1 MLADSAIVITAG
13 YRPKDDVWSS
23 DDGGRSWAEL
33 PATPLHWAASHGRA
47 DDVARLVA
55 AGDDVDARSHI
66 GLTPLHLACSN
77 DHTATAEALIARGA
91 DIRAKDRH
99 GRSPLDCL
107 RVSFRSDAIK
117 DRLVELSRSPHIDMF
132 RSADDPRAAVRRI
145 VELAESHT
153 ELARAAIV
161 QAFATPGATTAAMAL
176 VRIERGWRSGRTRA
190 AAGRGGEAEASSDS
204 EAWWSSVC
212 ESVPAG
218 RRGAA
223 SAALFD
229 RGWRSRSV
237 RAAVMRGSSET
248 ASRVSAWAARHREEQ
263 VWRIE
268 ASWSSSLTVAAAVT
282 ALMSGVIE
290 AERGVGESSGAAAST
305 AWESVAE
312 CAWPSGP

>member
-1 MLADSAIVITAG
+1 LLE
-13 YRPKDDVWSS
+13 RP
-23 DDGGRSWAEL
+23 
-33 PATPLHWAASHGRA
+33 H
-47 DDVARLVA
+47 
-55 AGDDVDARSHI
+55 
-66 GLTPLHLACSN
+66 
-77 DHTATAEALIARGA
+77 EALIARGV
-91 DIRAKDRH
+91 DINSRDRD

-107 RVSFRSDAIK
+107 RVSFRSDAIEA
-117 DRLVELSRSPHIDMF
+117 RLVELSRSPRIDMF

-153 ELARAAIV
+153 ELARAAVV

-190 AAGRGGEAEASSDS
+190 AAGRGRDRGSEAEPSSVS

-229 RGWRSRSV
+229 EGWRSRSL

-263 VWRIE
+263 EWRIE
-268 ASWSSSLTVAAAVT
+268 ALWSSSAAAVA
-282 ALMSGVIE
+282 ALVSGVIE
-290 AERGVGESSGAAAST
+290 AGRSVSESSGAAAST
-305 AWESVAE
+305 AWESAAE
-312 CAWPSGP
+312 CVWPSGP

>member
-1 MLADSAIVITAG
+1 MWG
-13 YRPKDDVWSS
+13 S
-23 DDGGRSWAEL
+23 DDGGRSWADL
-33 PATPLHWAASHGRA
+33 PATPLHWAASHGSA

-55 AGDDVDARSHI
+55 AGDDVDARSHS
-66 GLTPLHLACSN
+66 GLTALHLACSN
-77 DHTATAEALIARGA
+77 GHTATAEALIARGA
-91 DIRAKDRH
+91 DINAEDRD

-107 RVSFRSDAIK
+107 RVSFRSDDIEA
-117 DRLVELSRSPHIDMF
+117 RLVDLSRSPRIDMF

-153 ELARAAIV
+153 ELARAAVV

-190 AAGRGGEAEASSDS
+190 AAADRGGEAEASSVS

-212 ESVPAG
+212 ESVAAG
-218 RRGAA
+218 HRGAA

-248 ASRVSAWAARHREEQ
+248 ASRVIAWAARHREEQ

-268 ASWSSSLTVAAAVT
+268 ASWSSLTVAAAVT

-290 AERGVGESSGAAAST
+290 AGRGVGESSGAAAST

-312 CAWPSGP
+312 CVWPSGS

>member
-1 MLADSAIVITAG
+1 M
-13 YRPKDDVWSS
+13 WSS

-55 AGDDVDARSHI
+55 AGDDVDARSHS
-66 GLTPLHLACSN
+66 GLTPLHLACLN
-77 DHTATAEALIARGA
+77 GHTATAEALIARGA
-91 DIRAKDRH
+91 DIHAEDCH

-117 DRLVELSRSPHIDMF
+117 HRLVELSRSPRIDMF

-153 ELARAAIV
+153 ELARAAVV

-190 AAGRGGEAEASSDS
+190 AAGRDRGGGGEAEASSVS
-204 EAWWSSVC
+204 EAWSSVC

-248 ASRVSAWAARHREEQ
+248 ASRVIAWAARHREEQ

-268 ASWSSSLTVAAAVT
+268 ASSSLLTAAVTAT

-290 AERGVGESSGAAAST
+290 A
-305 AWESVAE
+305 
-312 CAWPSGP
+312 